1 MAAAT
6 HGASPRRTAH
16 QVCGET
22 RRRKVAYGLCQCFKV
37 GGSLRA
43 TVSTGTLCCCKRSR
57 AILKLID
64 GTESGTYH
72 GPSVGPGQPRYLG
85 FNAGRVCAA
94 ESNPRK
100 FGEPP
105 IIHWPPWIRGAAVER
120 RANLTPLD
128 YRRTEDLGRSRF
140 QARQWAV
147 FTRLRAESPVGER
160 MERDEI
166 DYGRRSSDPSAV
178 YPGQDRASPRSGKC
192 GDANY
197 ASTCHG
203 DWDDDQRFGNRP
215 YKEFGYGTN
224 WGPNTGGR
232 DRSMDASKLYK
243 VAGCKQGDAFPYA
256 RGSAPYRVYK
266 CLRPLPRAYPLPHR
280 AFGESPHRRNRGRVC
295 GLCGIVDCP
304 CSASW
309 FVCFPVPLWG
319 RAKPLEEHYYAL
331 RTTICV
337 CAIPASTAY
346 ADCMTGA
353 YSKLGSSGSTS
364 YYACNATTGT
374 RTKIYGSTDTTADGG
389 GARDPGFPPSVER
402 LSKSEE
408 IARYLSLSSLL
419 SSQMR
424 WYSERGLVT
433 PS

>member
-1 MAAAT
+1 
-6 HGASPRRTAH
+6 
-16 QVCGET
+16 
-22 RRRKVAYGLCQCFKV
+22 
-37 GGSLRA
+37 
-43 TVSTGTLCCCKRSR
+43 
-57 AILKLID
+57 
-64 GTESGTYH
+64 
-72 GPSVGPGQPRYLG
+72 
-85 FNAGRVCAA
+85 
-94 ESNPRK
+94 
-100 FGEPP
+100 
-105 IIHWPPWIRGAAVER
+105 
-120 RANLTPLD
+120 
-128 YRRTEDLGRSRF
+128 
-140 QARQWAV
+140 
-147 FTRLRAESPVGER
+147 
-160 MERDEI
+160 MERDEV

-215 YKEFGYGTN
+215 YKEFGYGAN

-243 VAGCKQGDAFPYA
+243 VANCKQRDTFPYA

-266 CLRPLPRAYPLPHR
+266 CIRPLPRAHTLPDR
-280 AFGESPHRRNRGRVC
+280 TFGESPHRRNRGRVRC
-295 GLCGIVDCP
+295 LCGIVDDP

-337 CAIPASTAY
+337 CAILASTAY
-346 ADCMTGA
+346 AGADCTTGA
-353 YSKLGSSGSTS
+353 YPKPGSSGSTPPIMPAMPPPES
-364 YYACNATTGT
+364 ERRFTGLP
-374 RTKIYGSTDTTADGG
+374 IPPPMEVGPLP
-389 GARDPGFPPSVER
+389 ARDPGFPPSVEG

-408 IARYLSLSSLL
+408 IARYLFLSSLL

-433 PS
+433 PSWCARHIALLHQKVNQLQQLQHVVQP